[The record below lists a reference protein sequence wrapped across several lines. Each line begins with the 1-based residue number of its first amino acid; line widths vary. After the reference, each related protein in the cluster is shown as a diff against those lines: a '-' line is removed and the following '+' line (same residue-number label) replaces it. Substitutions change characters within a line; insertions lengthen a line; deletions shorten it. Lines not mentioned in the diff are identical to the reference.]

1 MSDAAPADTPCYMLA
16 NFIVNDKDEYRKY
29 EKGFFPILK
38 RHNGTFY
45 TYDDSPTHMEGESPR
60 DGRVVIF
67 GFPSEQAA
75 LDWYNDPEYQEL
87 SEFRRAG
94 TTLNFITLIHGIPPR
109 G

>member
-1 MSDAAPADTPCYMLA
+1 MSDVPVHVIA
-16 NFIVNDKDEYRKY
+16 NFEVHDKDKYREY

-45 TYDDSPTHMEGESPR
+45 TYDDKPVTFEGESPR
-60 DGRVVIF
+60 SGRMVIF

-75 LDWYNDPEYQEL
+75 TDWYNDPDYQAL
-87 SEFRRAG
+87 SEHRRAG
-94 TTLNFITLIHGIPPR
+94 TNLEFITMVRGLPPR